1 MKQGFVYILTNKR
14 NGTLYTGVTSD
25 LRQRMH
31 MHRKGLVDG
40 FTKRYNLKRLVWYE
54 AHVDLQ
60 EAIVREKRIKSWR
73 RLWKIRLIEQD
84 NPEWNDLFDEMAE

>member
-1 MKQGFVYILTNKR
+1 VKQGFVYILTNKR

-25 LRQRMH
+25 LRQRMY

-40 FTKRYNLKRLVWYE
+40 FTKKYNLRRLVWYE
-54 AHVDLQ
+54 AHADLQ

-84 NPEWNDLFDEMAE
+84 NLEWNDLYDKLEE